1 MSEYKGKKTFPQ
13 DESTNQNFINTW
25 IKLRNK
31 MKIKGIITWLYD
43 AQRDKEKNYTFMGE
57 KKHKKLWN
65 KKSRNENRHLKN
77 RNPGYK
83 L

>member
-25 IKLRNK
+25 IKLSNK

-57 KKHKKLWN
+57 KNIRNYEIKKAEM
-65 KKSRNENRHLKN
+65 RI
-77 RNPGYK
+77 GI
-83 L
+83 